1 MKRINRHRARR
12 ASPQDGTQ
20 MVSDALVRRWIL
32 RMLVP
37 LGGAHHFVHHEFY
50 QDDQL
55 AEFLELP
62 TDDEMEDGEF
72 DKGFAMQALPRIDMQ
87 LAVPLAANHCAP
99 VRQPPTAGTAHAAP
113 QV

>member
-55 AEFLELP
+55 AEFL
-62 TDDEMEDGEF
+62 
-72 DKGFAMQALPRIDMQ
+72 
-87 LAVPLAANHCAP
+87 
-99 VRQPPTAGTAHAAP
+99 
-113 QV
+113 